1 MKFELKPNNRN
12 APNEELIS
20 DIKRVSVILGLNSVS
35 QKDYKEHGRFSCDT
49 LTRRFGS
56 WSDVLEKAGLE
67 VENYHFISDIELL
80 TDLKKVADSLNKK
93 SVTMSEYKKLGKYSP
108 DPFPRR
114 FGSWFTALEKV
125 GLEKTKNLNIS
136 IEDLFENLEEVWVK
150 LGRQPNYDEVSKPL
164 SKYSKDVY
172 ARRFGSWRKALEAF
186 VAFVNENNDS
196 GLDKK
201 EKVDNPII
209 QNNSNAVEIFKHKTT
224 RNINWRL
231 RFIVMKRDNFK
242 CQKCG
247 RSPSTD
253 PTVILHI
260 DHKKPYSK
268 DGETVME
275 NLETLCSVCN
285 LGKSDLK

>member
-1 MKFELKPNNRN
+1 MKFELKPDNRN
-12 APNEELIS
+12 SSDEELIN
-20 DIKRVSVILGLNSVS
+20 DIKRVSVVIGLNSVS

-56 WSDVLEKAGLE
+56 WADVLKKADLE
-67 VENYHFISDIELL
+67 VENYHFISDDELL
-80 TDLKKVADSLNKK
+80 NDLKKVADSLNKR
-93 SVTMSEYKKLGKYSP
+93 SVTMAEYKKHGKYSP

-125 GLEKTKNLNIS
+125 GLERTKNLNIS
-136 IEDLFENLEEVWVK
+136 TENLFENLEEIWVK
-150 LGRQPNYDEVSKPL
+150 LGRQPNYDEVAKPY

-172 ARRFGSWRKALEAF
+172 SRRFGSWRKALEAF
-186 VAFVNENNDS
+186 VAYVNENDDS
-196 GLDKK
+196 NLVEK
-201 EKVDNPII
+201 EKIESPII
-209 QNNSNAVEIFKHKTT
+209 QNNTAVEIVRHKTA

-268 DGETVME
+268 GGETVME
-275 NLETLCSVCN
+275 NLETLCSICN
-285 LGKSDLK
+285 LGKSDLE